1 MTEESRKREKG
12 KELISESR
20 RRGVKGSRRE
30 ER

>member
-12 KELISESR
+12 NEIISESR
-20 RRGVKGSRRE
+20 RRGVKGARKE